1 MKKIRPKTVV
11 RLLWGIAGSVFIKGS
26 VPVTL
31 HCLLGKENEMMHKA
45 DDEPQD
51 FLDFL
56 LSVACNRL

>member
-1 MKKIRPKTVV
+1 MV
-11 RLLWGIAGSVFIKGS
+11 RLLWGIAGSIFIKGS